1 MKISLEILWQI
12 FSWHLNMVC
21 CIFFIANDLSENCK
35 LVQSI
40 FGNYF
45 LLVLMKSSSKAG
57 DYRQKW
63 QLKDFTNPVEQFLL
77 VSSCF
82 FCVSNFLFCFYPTGY
97 IIYISVEKWYF
108 NERNRRSTKSV
119 FLCLCLDFIDM
130 PFYQKESEL
139 LLVTRGWR
147 LSPFGISFR
156 FPFKLFFGLLKV
168 ESRLNIKCHFHE
180 RLISK

>member
-1 MKISLEILWQI
+1 MANFLMAFKHGLLY
-12 FSWHLNMVC
+12 
-21 CIFFIANDLSENCK
+21 FFHSKWFIRK
-35 LVQSI
+35 LQTRSVH
-40 FGNYF
+40 FWK
-45 LLVLMKSSSKAG
+45 LL
-57 DYRQKW
+57 
-63 QLKDFTNPVEQFLL
+63 
-77 VSSCF
+77 SSCF
-82 FCVSNFLFCFYPTGY
+82 NEKLVKSGRLSSKMTAQRFHKSSWTIFAGFFMLFLCLQFFVLFLSNW
-97 IIYISVEKWYF
+97 IYISVEKWYF